1 HFDPIPPLWNKMYD
15 ILHFWTE
22 KGVDGFRCDMVEMVP
37 FEFWGWAIP
46 KLKADNPQLIFI
58 GEAYDSG
65 KYHDYIFNGK
75 FDYLYDKVGLY
86 DAIRRLTRNE
96 PNATTWDINKVWN
109 TDSKFID
116 AHMLRFMENHDEQ
129 RIASPDFAGN
139 PWLAVPGMIVTAA
152 LNKGPVMVYF
162 GQEVGEPG
170 AGAEGFSGNDG
181 RTSIFDYWGVPEHQK
196 WLNGGKLDGG
206 KLSADQKRLRDFYS
220 KLLNVVRNNEALK
233 IGEFWELMVANEHQQ
248 GFDQHLYLFL
258 RYTDKQR
265 ILVITNFN
273 RDERR
278 IQVKLPAD
286 LLDKLHLS
294 GSKQFTDLL
303 SGAKYNTT
311 DINNGV
317 DITLPSASGMLL
329 SF

>member
-1 HFDPIPPLWNKMYD
+1 
-15 ILHFWTE
+15 
-22 KGVDGFRCDMVEMVP
+22 
-37 FEFWGWAIP
+37 
-46 KLKADNPQLIFI
+46 
-58 GEAYDSG
+58 
-65 KYHDYIFNGK
+65 
-75 FDYLYDKVGLY
+75 
-86 DAIRRLTRNE
+86 
-96 PNATTWDINKVWN
+96 
-109 TDSKFID
+109 
-116 AHMLRFMENHDEQ
+116 
-129 RIASPDFAGN
+129 
-139 PWLAVPGMIVTAA
+139 
-152 LNKGPVMVYF
+152 
-162 GQEVGEPG
+162 
-170 AGAEGFSGNDG
+170 
-181 RTSIFDYWGVPEHQK
+181 
-196 WLNGGKLDGG
+196 LDGG